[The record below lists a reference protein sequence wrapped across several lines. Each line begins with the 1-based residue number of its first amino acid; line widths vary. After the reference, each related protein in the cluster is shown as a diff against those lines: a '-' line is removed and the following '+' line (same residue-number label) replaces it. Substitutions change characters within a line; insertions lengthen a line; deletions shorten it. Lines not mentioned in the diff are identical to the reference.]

1 MNCSGGPLEGGLR
14 RVISDIRIGSLL
26 VQSDAK
32 TGEPLL
38 LHVMLPCC
46 IRDRERAKE
55 AYVFLLDAQVL
66 SSLSFQITMSHP
78 YLRICTDR
86 HGRSS
91 IHVYSYAP

>member
-14 RVISDIRIGSLL
+14 RVISDIRVGSLL

-32 TGEPLL
+32 TGELLL

-55 AYVFLLDAQVL
+55 ARPSNEA
-66 SSLSFQITMSHP
+66 ITP
-78 YLRICTDR
+78 ENPAL
-86 HGRSS
+86 
-91 IHVYSYAP
+91 